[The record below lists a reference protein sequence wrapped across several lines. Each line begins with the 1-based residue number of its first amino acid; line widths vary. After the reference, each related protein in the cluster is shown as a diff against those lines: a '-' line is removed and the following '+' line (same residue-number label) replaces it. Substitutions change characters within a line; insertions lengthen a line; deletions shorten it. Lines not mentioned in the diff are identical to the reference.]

1 MTENKIPK
9 TDVDKEFLKNI
20 DQNQVALALAVK
32 EIFTNVIKNIVSA
45 NSSDTKSEINN
56 DNIRLFSLVKSEKL
70 LQLQHLDPDLKE
82 ILEESVKFIPTH
94 LSSVEQDIQPQPL
107 EDLLHQIQWNEDVD
121 GCAVAIIKYAVDSNV
136 NKQAPENDEEKIKYF
151 ENNHLLTRVC
161 ICAGV
166 DKNGAKWTIVKKLDK
181 NIDPNDLEET
191 KSGIELLPNLTEALL
206 ETFI

>member
-1 MTENKIPK
+1 MC
-9 TDVDKEFLKNI
+9 
-20 DQNQVALALAVK
+20 
-32 EIFTNVIKNIVSA
+32 
-45 NSSDTKSEINN
+45 
-56 DNIRLFSLVKSEKL
+56 IRDR
-70 LQLQHLDPDLKE
+70 LQHLDPDLKE

-121 GCAVAIIKYAVDSNV
+121 GCAIAIIKYAVDSDV

-151 ENNHLLTRVC
+151 KSNHLLTRVC

-206 ETFI
+206 ETFN

>member
-32 EIFTNVIKNIVSA
+32 EIFTNVIKNIVSV